1 MGVPNRMSAAI
12 TAQEQEILAGVTSFI
27 KQNFLFWSDEISL
40 AYDSSLMEGGI
51 IDSTGILQL
60 VSFLE
65 SQFGIKIEDH
75 EFIPENLDSL
85 RNITDYVLRKTN
97 GSK

>member
-1 MGVPNRMSAAI
+1 MSAAS

>member
-1 MGVPNRMSAAI
+1 MIAASEARELEI
-12 TAQEQEILAGVTSFI
+12 TACVTSFI
-27 KQNFLFWSDEISL
+27 KQNFLFWSDEFSIG
-40 AYDSSLMEGGI
+40 YDSSLMEGGI
-51 IDSTGILQL
+51 VDSTSILEL

-85 RNITDYVLRKTN
+85 QNITEFVLRKTN